1 MKNTMMH
8 YEVVA
13 LVERVARLHRDNMQ
27 VCAVLV
33 LFLGDLCT
41 CDDFKHAAI
50 TTELCEIL
58 LSRCDNS
65 PHETVLMSSLMI
77 FLAAVMSGSQ
87 GEEQQQLIFNRG
99 VCCVLKAMQDNPS
112 DFQLQQAG
120 ARFLRFQ
127 ID

>member
-1 MKNTMMH
+1 
-8 YEVVA
+8 
-13 LVERVARLHRDNMQ
+13 
-27 VCAVLV
+27 
-33 LFLGDLCT
+33 
-41 CDDFKHAAI
+41 
-50 TTELCEIL
+50 
-58 LSRCDNS
+58 
-65 PHETVLMSSLMI
+65 MI

-127 ID
+127 TDWACPILHYISNIHNIISNSTLAHTAYIMVDDER